1 MQCRRARVE
10 RVQLIKDFFKQ
21 YPAQCLIVWSCLV
34 VASIAEGLSLS
45 TLLPMLSVATGN
57 QAGMVDD
64 NTADFL
70 SSALDNLAINPTI
83 GTMVVIVL
91 VGLVVK
97 ALLTLLAYRQVGF
110 TVAKIATDVRLSF
123 LRALSA
129 SRWEYFLQ
137 QRTGRL
143 ANSISTEASASASAF
158 QSVAALASLVSQ
170 SVVFMAVALL
180 INWKI
185 ALLALAVGGVIF
197 GLLKIMVSIS
207 RDAGSRQKGLFQQL
221 MSLLTDSLSS
231 LKPLKAMAREGEMDA
246 LLERQTRE
254 LNATMR
260 TQVMASEVLKAMQEL
275 LIGFVL
281 VAGVAVSL
289 LIWKLA
295 LAEIMVLTIVLARML
310 TRLSKVQQEYQKLAS
325 KESFYWAMQ
334 GAVNEA
340 RDAREVPFGTHTPT
354 LEQGIRLS
362 GIDFGYGGSSVLAD
376 FELEIPAG
384 QVTAL
389 IGPSGAGKTTAVD
402 LIIGLLRADGGD
414 VFIDGVPLTALDI
427 RQWRSMI
434 GYVPQDTVLLHDTI
448 LNNVRIGNADIS
460 EADALWALDK
470 AGATSFI
477 DALEDGAHTTV
488 GEHGARFS
496 GGQRQRIVIAR
507 ALAHRPKL
515 LILDEAT
522 SALDPATE
530 RAVSQ
535 TLRGLGD
542 NYTVL
547 AISHRPTLMELADN
561 VYRIDAGKAWRLSRD
576 QASAQAG

>member
-1 MQCRRARVE
+1 
-10 RVQLIKDFFKQ
+10 VQLIKDFFKQ

>member
-1 MQCRRARVE
+1 M
-10 RVQLIKDFFKQ
+10 QLIKAFFKQ
-21 YPAQCLIVWSCLV
+21 YPAQCLVVWSCLI

-45 TLLPMLSVATGN
+45 TLLPMLSIATGN
-57 QAGMVDD
+57 QSGMVDEK
-64 NTADFL
+64 TSDFL
-70 SSALDNLAINPTI
+70 TAALHDLAISPTI
-83 GTMVVIVL
+83 GTMVLIVL
-91 VGLVVK
+91 VGLVIK

-110 TVAKIATDVRLSF
+110 TVAAIATDVRLAF

-129 SRWEYFLQ
+129 SRWEYFLR

-143 ANSISTEASASASAF
+143 ANSISTEASSSASAF
-158 QSVAALASLVSQ
+158 QSVAALAALLSQ
-170 SVVFMAVALL
+170 SVVFIGVALL
-180 INWKI
+180 INWRI
-185 ALLALAVGGVIF
+185 ALLALAVGAVIF
-197 GLLKIMVSIS
+197 GLLKVMVSIS
-207 RDAGSRQKGLFQQL
+207 RDAGGRQKGLFQQL
-221 MSLLTDSLSS
+221 MSLMTDSLSS
-231 LKPLKAMAREGEMDA
+231 LKPLKSMAREGEMDD

-260 TQVMASEVLKAMQEL
+260 TQVLASEVLKAMQEL
-275 LIGFVL
+275 LIGLVL

-289 LIWKLA
+289 LIWKLQ

-325 KESFYWAMQ
+325 KEAFYWAMTE
-334 GAVNEA
+334 AVDEA
-340 RDAREVPFGTHTPT
+340 RAAREQPFGSRTPT
-354 LEQGIRLS
+354 LTS
-362 GIDFGYGGSSVLAD
+362 GIHLAALDFGYGDSRVLEQ

-384 QVTAL
+384 EVTAL

-402 LIIGLLRADGGD
+402 LIIGLLRAGKGD
-414 VFIDGVPLTALDI
+414 VLVDGVPLTDIDI
-427 RQWRSMI
+427 RKWRGMI

-448 LNNVRIGNADIS
+448 LNNVRIGNADIT

-470 AGATSFI
+470 AGASGFV
-477 DALEDGAHTTV
+477 AELEEGANTVV

-535 TLRGLGD
+535 TLRGLGRD
-542 NYTVL
+542 YTVL
-547 AISHRPTLMELADN
+547 AISHRPTLMELADH
-561 VYRIDAGKAWRLSRD
+561 VYRIENGKAWRLNRD
-576 QASAQAG
+576 QASAEAG

>member
-1 MQCRRARVE
+1 ME

>member
-1 MQCRRARVE
+1 M
-10 RVQLIKDFFKQ
+10 QLIKAFFKQ
-21 YPAQCLIVWSCLV
+21 YPTQCLIVWSCLI

-45 TLLPMLSVATGN
+45 TLLPMLSIATGN
-57 QAGMVDD
+57 QSGMVDER
-64 NTADFL
+64 TSDFL
-70 SSALDNLAINPTI
+70 SSTLHQLSINPTI
-83 GTMVVIVL
+83 GTMVIIVL
-91 VGLVVK
+91 LGLLAK
-97 ALLTLLAYRQVGF
+97 AGLTLLAYRQVGF
-110 TVAKIATDVRLSF
+110 TVAAIATDVRLAF

-129 SRWEYFLQ
+129 SRWEYFLR

-143 ANSISTEASASASAF
+143 ANSISTEASSSASAF
-158 QSVAALASLVSQ
+158 QSVAALAALLSQSLV
-170 SVVFMAVALL
+170 FLLVALL

-185 ALLALAVGGVIF
+185 ALLALAIGAVIF
-197 GLLKIMVSIS
+197 GLLKVMVSIS
-207 RDAGSRQKGLFQQL
+207 REAGGRQKSLFQQL

-231 LKPLKAMAREGEMDA
+231 LKPLKSMAREGEMDS

-260 TQVMASEVLKAMQEL
+260 TQVLATEVLKAMQEL
-275 LIGFVL
+275 LIGLVL

-289 LIWKLA
+289 LVWKLQ

-325 KESFYWAMQ
+325 KEAFYWAMTE
-334 GAVNEA
+334 AVDEA
-340 RDAREVPFGTHTPT
+340 RDAREAPFGSRTPT
-354 LEQGIRLS
+354 LNEGIRLQ
-362 GIDFGYGGSSVLAD
+362 GLEFGYGETHVLHQ
-376 FELEIPAG
+376 FELDIPAG

-402 LIIGLLRADGGD
+402 LIIGLLRARQGD
-414 VFIDGVPLTALDI
+414 VLVDGVPLTDIDI
-427 RQWRSMI
+427 RKWRSMI

-448 LNNVRIGNADIS
+448 LNNVRIGNPDIT

-470 AGATSFI
+470 AGATRFVE
-477 DALEDGAHTTV
+477 ALEDGAHTMV

-507 ALAHRPKL
+507 ALAHRPRL

-530 RAVSQ
+530 KAVSQ

-542 NYTVL
+542 DYTVL
-547 AISHRPTLMELADN
+547 AISHRPTLMELADH
-561 VYRIDAGKAWRLSRD
+561 VYRIDSGKAWRLNRD
-576 QASAQAG
+576 QATAEAS

>member
-1 MQCRRARVE
+1 MH
-10 RVQLIKDFFKQ
+10 LIKDFFKQ
-21 YPAQCLIVWSCLV
+21 YPTQCLIVWGCLI

-45 TLLPMLSVATGN
+45 TLLPMLSIATGN
-57 QAGMVDD
+57 QAGMVDAK
-64 NTADFL
+64 TADFL
-70 SSALDNLAINPTI
+70 SSALHDLAINPTI
-83 GTMVVIVL
+83 GTMVIIVL

-97 ALLTLLAYRQVGF
+97 ALLTLLAYRQVGY
-110 TVAKIATDVRLSF
+110 TVAKIATDVRLAF

-143 ANSISTEASASASAF
+143 ANSISTEASASAGAF
-158 QSVAALASLVSQ
+158 QSVAALASLLSQ

-185 ALLALAVGGVIF
+185 ALLALAVGAVIF
-197 GLLKIMVSIS
+197 GLLKVMVSIS
-207 RDAGSRQKGLFQQL
+207 RDAGGRQKGLFQQL

-260 TQVMASEVLKAMQEL
+260 TQVMATEVLKAMQEL

-334 GAVNEA
+334 DAVKEA
-340 RDAREVPFGTHTPT
+340 RAAQEAPFGSRTPT
-354 LEQGIRLS
+354 LDTGIKLS
-362 GIDFGYGGSSVLAD
+362 GMNFGYDKASVLVD
-376 FELEIPAG
+376 IDLDIPAG

-402 LIIGLLRADGGD
+402 LIIGLLRAEDGD
-414 VFIDGVPLTALDI
+414 VLIDGVPLTELDI

-448 LNNVRIGNADIS
+448 LNNVRIGNPDIS

-477 DALEDGAHTTV
+477 EALEDGAHTTV

-530 RAVSQ
+530 RAVSH

-547 AISHRPTLMELADN
+547 TISHRPTLMELADN
-561 VYRIDAGKAWRLSRD
+561 VYRIEAGKALRLSRD
-576 QASAQAG
+576 QATAQAS

>member
-1 MQCRRARVE
+1 VE